1 MTYEMPRLAGVHH
14 IKLPVRDLAR
24 SEAWYGR
31 VLGYHRVAE
40 FIEEGALKGLA
51 LDHPAGGPHLG
62 LRQDPARAEA
72 AAGFDYFAI
81 GVPDEAAIEALA
93 ARLDDLGERHG
104 EVIRTRVGWILPLL
118 HDPDGHEVRFYTIAE
133 HTPRDP
139 GHVMR
144 VEDGRKLIDA
154 SARRTPPSHR

>member
-1 MTYEMPRLAGVHH
+1 MNAELPRLAGVHH

-31 VLGYHRVAE
+31 VLGYRRVAE
-40 FIEEGALKGLA
+40 FLERGTLTGLA

-62 LRQDPARAEA
+62 LRQDPARARA

-81 GVPDEAAIEALA
+81 GVPDEDAMRALA
-93 ARLDDLGERHG
+93 ARLEGLGESHG

-133 HTPRDP
+133 HTPREP
-139 GHVMR
+139 GRIMR
-144 VEDGRKLIDA
+144 VEDGRGLIEA
-154 SARRTPPSHR
+154 SAPRTPLPHR